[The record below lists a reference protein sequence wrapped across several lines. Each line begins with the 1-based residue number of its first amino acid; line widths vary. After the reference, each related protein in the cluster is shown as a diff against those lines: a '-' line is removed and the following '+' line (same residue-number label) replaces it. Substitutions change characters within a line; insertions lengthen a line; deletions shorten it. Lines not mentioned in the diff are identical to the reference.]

1 MAGRL
6 APRVVVVTGA
16 GSGIGAAAA
25 RRCAEEA
32 AVVIA
37 TDIDGDTASRTATSL
52 PGRGHLGLAHDVTS
66 DADWDAVF
74 QAAADAGHVVDGL
87 ANNAGIFHLHPIRD
101 LDVDA
106 LQRML
111 QVNVVGVALGQKHAA
126 RRMTHGGAIVNVSSV
141 AGLVGAPM
149 YNSYGATKGAVR
161 AMTKGAAAE
170 LAMQGIRVNSVHPGV
185 IETPMAEAGVEQ
197 LGVDPERL
205 KKAYPLRR
213 FGQAREVANAMLF
226 LLSHEASFITGAE
239 LTVDGGLTAM

>member
-1 MAGRL
+1 MGRL
-6 APRVVVVTGA
+6 SERVVVVTGA

-25 RRCAEEA
+25 KRFAEEG
-32 AVVIA
+32 AVVVG
-37 TDIDGDTASRTATSL
+37 TDIDGDAAAGVVAAL
-52 PGRGHLGLAHDVTS
+52 PGDGHLSFAHDVS
-66 DADWDAVF
+66 EDAAWAEVFSAVT
-74 QAAADAGHVVDGL
+74 AAGHTVDGL
-87 ANNAGIFHLHPIRD
+87 VNNAGIFHLHLIAD
-101 LDVDA
+101 LDEDA

-126 RRMTHGGAIVNVSSV
+126 RNMTKGGAIVNVSSV

-170 LAMQGIRVNSVHPGV
+170 LGRAGIRVNSIHPGV
-185 IETPMAEAGVEQ
+185 IETPMARAGVEQ

-213 FGQAREVANAMLF
+213 FGQAHEVANALLF
-226 LLSHEASFITGAE
+226 LLSDEASFITGAE
-239 LTVDGGLTAM
+239 LTVDGGLTAQ

>member
-6 APRVVVVTGA
+6 AQRVVVVTGA

-25 RRCAEEA
+25 RRCAEED

-37 TDIDGDTASRTATSL
+37 TDIDGDAASRTARSL
-52 PGRGHLGLAHDVTS
+52 PGGGHLGLPHDVTS

-74 QAAADAGHVVDGL
+74 QAAADGGHVVDGL